1 MTPRSPLSVAP
12 AALAGLSPVLLALGG
27 LSLALLALAG
37 CAPAEPPIAR
47 VGGEVIT
54 ADDFAAAAT
63 GNARQYAT
71 MGEMGKQVL
80 VDDLVNRQLLIAAA
94 KRRGFYADTAFL
106 DFTKQTREQLG
117 LQLLMRELTGGDVE
131 VSEPEAHAAY
141 ESRKIEA
148 HARVLFAADA
158 NAAREAAQEL
168 AQGGDFAVVAQ
179 RFNSLG
185 MLPAGGDLGFV
196 SPGTLVPP
204 LDDWLATAPIGK
216 VMGPAE
222 AKGQGWFFM
231 RVEARR
237 RIQPPPYVQVHDQ
250 IIQLL
255 RQRKQRAW
263 LMQNAAWLKSAY
275 GVRVLPG
282 GAATFAGRVR
292 AAANPAT
299 PGNATAPLPPLSPA
313 EAGETIAVWSGG
325 AYTLGDAWE
334 AVQSP
339 GQQPPNSSM
348 LPMVERW
355 IENQVFNRALTA
367 EAESRRLLDDPDP
380 ARLLRERLNN
390 YLLQAFYTR
399 EVLGAVTVTDEDLHA
414 AFERHAADLA
424 TLESVEVLSLTLP
437 ESLTTERFAMH
448 VGHAANLTE
457 AARTVGLEGAV
468 KHTTV
473 HYPTQ
478 DPMWSALETRFRA
491 MRPGEYAGPFPG
503 PDGQL
508 VIQLVNKQQREA
520 SWDQLTATNRQQL
533 QSDVINV
540 KRDERLR
547 AVVDS
552 LRRAIPVSVDSSRV
566 RRLTWPAE
574 AFLPGLGQG
583 G

>member
-1 MTPRSPLSVAP
+1 
-12 AALAGLSPVLLALGG
+12 
-27 LSLALLALAG
+27 
-37 CAPAEPPIAR
+37 
-47 VGGEVIT
+47 
-54 ADDFAAAAT
+54 
-63 GNARQYAT
+63 
-71 MGEMGKQVL
+71 
-80 VDDLVNRQLLIAAA
+80 VDDLVNRLLLIAAA
-94 KRRGFYADTAFL
+94 KRQGIYADTAFL
-106 DFTKQTREQLG
+106 DFTKSTREQLQ
-117 LQLLMRELTGGDVE
+117 LQLLMRDLTGGDVQ

-148 HARVLFAADA
+148 HARVLFAPDP
-158 NAAREAAQEL
+158 NAAREAALEL
-168 AQGGDFAVVAQ
+168 AQGRDFAEVAQ

-185 MLPAGGDLGFV
+185 VLPEGGDLGFV

-237 RIQPPPYVQVHDQ
+237 TIQPPPYVQVHEQ
-250 IIQLL
+250 IVQLL

-263 LMQNAAWLKSAY
+263 LMQNASWLKNAY

-282 GAATFAGRVR
+282 GAATFAARVR
-292 AAANPAT
+292 AAAGAT
-299 PGNATAPLPPLSPA
+299 PGSATAPQPPLAPT

-334 AVQSP
+334 AVQTP

-367 EAESRRLLDDPDP
+367 EAERRRLLDDTDP

-390 YLLQAFYTR
+390 YLLQAYYTR
-399 EVLGAVTVTDEDLHA
+399 SVLSAVTVTDDDLRA

-424 TLESVEVLSLTLP
+424 TLESVDVLSLTLP

-457 AARTVGLEGAV
+457 AARTVGLESAV
-468 KHTTV
+468 KRTTV

-491 MRPGEYAGPFPG
+491 MRPGEYAGPFPAPG
-503 PDGQL
+503 GQL
-508 VIQLVNKQQREA
+508 VIQLVNKQEHEA

-540 KRDERLR
+540 KRDARLR

-552 LRRAIPVSVDSSRV
+552 LRRVIPVSVDSARV

>member
-1 MTPRSPLSVAP
+1 M
-12 AALAGLSPVLLALGG
+12 
-27 LSLALLALAG
+27 
-37 CAPAEPPIAR
+37 
-47 VGGEVIT
+47 GGEVIT

-71 MGEMGKQVL
+71 MGEMGKRVL

-94 KRRGFYADTAFL
+94 KRQGVYADTAFL

-168 AQGGDFAVVAQ
+168 AQGGDFAEVAQ

-204 LDDWLATAPIGK
+204 LDDWLGTAPIGK

-275 GVRVLPG
+275 GVHVLPG

-299 PGNATAPLPPLSPA
+299 PGTATTPLPSLSPA

-390 YLLQAFYTR
+390 YLLQAYYTR

-414 AFERHAADLA
+414 AFERHVADLA
-424 TLESVEVLSLTLP
+424 TLETVEVLSLTLP

-457 AARTVGLEGAV
+457 AARTVGLESAV
-468 KHTTV
+468 EHTTI

-478 DPMWSALETRFRA
+478 DPMWSALETRFHA

-503 PDGQL
+503 PNGQL

-533 QSDVINV
+533 QTDVINV

-552 LRRAIPVSVDSSRV
+552 LRRVIPVSVDSSRV